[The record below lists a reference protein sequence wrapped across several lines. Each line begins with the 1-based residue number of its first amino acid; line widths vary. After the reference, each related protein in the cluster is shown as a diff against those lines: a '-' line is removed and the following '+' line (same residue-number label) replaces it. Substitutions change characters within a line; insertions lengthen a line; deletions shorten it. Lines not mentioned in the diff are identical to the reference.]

1 MTSGAA
7 APGHGPSQDLR
18 LTCRH
23 HPAIEPVA
31 AAWDHFVPRDL
42 PHLRAGFLRAAERSG
57 MIRRPDYLLL
67 ERDSHTVAAAVTF
80 TLFVDAARTA
90 PPHRQAWIAH
100 VRRWQPDYGYRPL
113 RVCGSP
119 IGNGECGVYFAPDLP
134 AAERR
139 AVFRTIAE
147 EVLRTG
153 GLGPTYFFKEFPDE
167 AVAEYASQLEGLGF
181 FPVDPGPG
189 TRMHIRWA
197 TFDEYVNAMRARYRK
212 QLRKDLQVGAG
223 LEFSLLD
230 SFAELAPQA
239 TALYKNVVAHAA
251 TTLQVADE
259 KFFAAV
265 SEFEQAHLL
274 VARLRD
280 TGDLVGVQLLLF
292 GDRCMHNVYIGFDYE
307 RNKQHRIYFN
317 LFEESVRLAIA
328 RQCRVAYFGQTS
340 YDFKGRMGAAPFA
353 LTAYM
358 KHRLG
363 RVHAG
368 LLAAK
373 DYIFPRTEVDAP
385 SDIFN
390 DEAGPVG

>member
-1 MTSGAA
+1 MDPAA
-7 APGHGPSQDLR
+7 A
-18 LTCRH
+18 
-23 HPAIEPVA
+23 E
-31 AAWDHFVPRDL
+31 WDRFVPRDL

-57 MIRRPDYLLL
+57 MILRPDYLLL
-67 ERDSHTVAAAVTF
+67 DRDGQTVAAAVTF
-80 TLFVDAARTA
+80 TLLVDAARTA
-90 PPHRQAWIAH
+90 PPPRQAQIAF
-100 VRRWQPDYGYRPL
+100 VRRRLPDYGYRPL

-119 IGNGECGVYFAPDLP
+119 IGNGECGVHFAPELP

-139 AVFRTIAE
+139 AVFRILVE

-167 AVAEYASQLEGLGF
+167 AVADYASELEPLGF
-181 FPVDPGPG
+181 FPVDPGPN
-189 TRMHIRWA
+189 TRMVIRWA
-197 TFDEYVNAMRARYRK
+197 TFDEYVNAMRARYRQ
-212 QLRKDLQVGAG
+212 QLRKDLKAGAG

-239 TALYKNVVAHAA
+239 TPLYRSVVAHAA

-265 SEFEQAHLL
+265 SDFEQAHLL

-280 TGDLVGVQLLLF
+280 GGDLVGVNLLLF
-292 GDRCMHNVYIGFDYE
+292 GDTCMHNIYIGFDYE
-307 RNKQHRIYFN
+307 RNKQYRIYFN

-328 RQCRVAYFGQTS
+328 RGCKVAYFGQTS
-340 YDFKGRMGAAPFA
+340 YDFKGRMGAAPLA

-358 KHRLG
+358 RHRLG

-373 DYIFPRTEVDAP
+373 DYIFPKTQVDAP
-385 SDIFN
+385 ADVFN
-390 DEAGPVG
+390 DEGEKA